1 MLSWGPAPRQPK
13 NAISALGRALL
24 DRGGVWRRL
33 VPGRYGWPI
42 NGAGDGILGD
52 RGDGFEY
59 WVKDASLTAHK
70 SSGEMRDTGRGAAA
84 AKRVVD

>member
-1 MLSWGPAPRQPK
+1 MLSWGAAPRQPE
-13 NAISALGRALL
+13 SAVSAHGRALL
-24 DRGGVWRRL
+24 DRGGMASPC
-33 VPGRYGWPI
+33 PGAIRWPI

-59 WVKDASLTAHK
+59 WVKDASFTAHK

>member
-1 MLSWGPAPRQPK
+1 MLSWGRPPGSRKARFRRMG
-13 NAISALGRALL
+13 ARCLI
-24 DRGGVWRRL
+24 GVVWPRL

-59 WVKDASLTAHK
+59 WVKDASFTAHK